1 MGMMKQQQ
9 SITTL
14 PLSPDEERRR
24 RMIRYT
30 VTMGIRMVC
39 IILMLFVQGW
49 WLLVCALG
57 AILLPYFAVI
67 AANVHSDQRS
77 QAVLRPGAMVLLPRP
92 DATRPDATRP
102 DAARPED
109 TRPVDGEEPR

>member
-1 MGMMKQQQ
+1 
-9 SITTL
+9 
-14 PLSPDEERRR
+14 
-24 RMIRYT
+24 
-30 VTMGIRMVC
+30 
-39 IILMLFVQGW
+39 VQGW

-77 QAVLRPGAMVLLPRP
+77 QAVLRPGAVVLLP
-92 DATRPDATRP
+92 RPDATRP